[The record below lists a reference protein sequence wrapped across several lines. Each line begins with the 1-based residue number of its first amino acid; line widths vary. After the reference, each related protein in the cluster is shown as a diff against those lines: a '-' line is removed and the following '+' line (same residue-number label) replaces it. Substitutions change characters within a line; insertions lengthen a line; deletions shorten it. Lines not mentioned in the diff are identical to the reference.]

1 METEQTIQR
10 QRQRQREGDSDEVGS
25 GHTPLDVLDG
35 QVTWLVKHKTTRVPA
50 DLSNILFLNKIVAE
64 VFQSRGQRQTR
75 RNRDVGGEKS
85 VDLTRHV

>member
-50 DLSNILFLNKIVAE
+50 DLSNILFLNKKSWQRCSRAE
-64 VFQSRGQRQTR
+64 VRGRQEET
-75 RNRDVGGEKS
+75 EM
-85 VDLTRHV
+85 